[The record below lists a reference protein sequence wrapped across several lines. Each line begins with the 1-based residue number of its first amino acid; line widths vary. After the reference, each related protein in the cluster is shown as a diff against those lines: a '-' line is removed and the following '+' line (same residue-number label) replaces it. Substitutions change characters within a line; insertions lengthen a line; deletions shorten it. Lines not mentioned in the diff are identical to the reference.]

1 MSSLKR
7 RRCTKEENS
16 KEKLK
21 ESHHCGD
28 ENIDENIEEEISK
41 SKATTTIT
49 IINQAF

>member
-7 RRCTKEENS
+7 SQRCPKEENS

-28 ENIDENIEEEISK
+28 ENIEEEEISK
-41 SKATTTIT
+41 SKAATTT

>member
-7 RRCTKEENS
+7 SQRCPKEENS

-28 ENIDENIEEEISK
+28 ENIEEEEEISK
-41 SKATTTIT
+41 SKAATTT
-49 IINQAF
+49 IINQVF